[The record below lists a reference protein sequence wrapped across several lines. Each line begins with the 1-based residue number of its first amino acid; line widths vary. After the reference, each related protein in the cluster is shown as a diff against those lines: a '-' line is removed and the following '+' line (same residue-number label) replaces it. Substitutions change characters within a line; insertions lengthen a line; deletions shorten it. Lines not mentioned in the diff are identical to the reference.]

1 MAIQR
6 PDDFDRRSKHLQS
19 LDDEQLDRLFWELAG
34 KIVDPLVELARTHTS
49 PSIERSVLLRMGMDS
64 FQAGAIVS
72 RAFELGLLGKGV
84 GHLVLRYS
92 QSTGTSIE
100 EAAKKLAEGQGWEEL
115 MKVFKGRKEN
125 AATE

>member
-6 PDDFDRRSKHLQS
+6 PDDFDRRSEHLQR
-19 LDDEQLDRLFWELAG
+19 LNDEQLDRLFWELAG

-72 RAFELGLLGKGV
+72 KALELGLLGKGA

-92 QSTGTSIE
+92 QYTGKSVE
-100 EAAKKLAEGQGWEEL
+100 ESAKELAQGRGWEEL
-115 MKVFKGRKEN
+115 IEIFKRRKEN
-125 AATE
+125 AVAE

>member
-6 PDDFDRRSKHLQS
+6 PDDFDRRSKHLQG

-34 KIVDPLVELARTHTS
+34 KIVDPLVELAKTHTS

-72 RAFELGLLGKGV
+72 KAFELGLLGKGA
-84 GHLVLRYS
+84 GYLVLRYS
-92 QSTGTSIE
+92 QSTGMSVE
-100 EAAKKLAEGQGWEEL
+100 EAAKKLAEGQGWEEI
-115 MKVFKGRKEN
+115 MKFFKGRKEN
-125 AATE
+125 ATAE

>member
-6 PDDFDRRSKHLQS
+6 PDDFDRRSEHLQR
-19 LDDEQLDRLFWELAG
+19 LNDEQLDRLFWELAG

-72 RAFELGLLGKGV
+72 KALELGLLGKGA
-84 GHLVLRYS
+84 GHLVLIYS
-92 QSTGTSIE
+92 QYTGKSVE
-100 EAAKKLAEGQGWEEL
+100 ESAKELAQGRGWEEL
-115 MKVFKGRKEN
+115 IEIFKRRKEN
-125 AATE
+125 AVAE

>member
-6 PDDFDRRSKHLQS
+6 PDDFGRRSKHLQG

-34 KIVDPLVELARTHTS
+34 KIVVPLVELAKTHTS

-72 RAFELGLLGKGV
+72 KAFELGLLGKGA
-84 GHLVLRYS
+84 GYLVLRYS
-92 QSTGTSIE
+92 QSTGTSVE
-100 EAAKKLAEGQGWEEL
+100 EAAKKLAEGQGWEEI
-115 MKVFKGRKEN
+115 MKFFKGRKEN
-125 AATE
+125 ATAE